1 MRSLQQNHRR
11 TMCNFHIRRLCELV
25 TQCVLNSLR
34 RSAQP
39 TGIYYHN
46 SIRQR
51 ILFTTDYITD
61 DLSSDLIVKYYS
73 DYY

>member
-1 MRSLQQNHRR
+1 MY
-11 TMCNFHIRRLCELV
+11 NFHIRRLCELV
-25 TQCVLNSLR
+25 TQFVLNSLH
-34 RSAQP
+34 RSTQP
-39 TGIYYHN
+39 ADIYYHN
-46 SIRQR
+46 STRQR